1 MENVYN
7 FMSKAV
13 FVLKVFKYSFFSLSL
28 SLSLFLSTIITEND
42 RKHFEELEL
51 YEIISSIVSEG
62 IMAI

>member
-13 FVLKVFKYSFFSLSL
+13 FVLKVFKYSFFSLC
-28 SLSLFLSTIITEND
+28 LFLSIIITEND
-42 RKHFEELEL
+42 GKHFEELEL

-62 IMAI
+62 IRAI